1 MAPKRKS
8 EATVARRSVRST
20 AAPKTTPTTPQK
32 EASAVKKVKVAGDD
46 KAKPNEDEVE
56 LFSPRPRAVPS
67 KKENDGD
74 GKVKPREK
82 KVVGASSAA
91 GKKARSAVDK
101 VKSVGNGATEEPK
114 TVKEGIKHGKIDVAE
129 DEGLQASLSTAPS
142 VLRRTIIV
150 EACTQCKSF
159 KERAEKV
166 KKGLESAV
174 PGITV
179 KINPQKPRR
188 GYFEI
193 TEERTEVILSLP
205 NMKRPF
211 EPMKKLNMDELVGDL
226 VKRFE

>member
-20 AAPKTTPTTPQK
+20 TAPKTTPTTPQK
-32 EASAVKKVKVAGDD
+32 EASVVNKVKVAGDD

-67 KKENDGD
+67 KKENAGD
-74 GKVKPREK
+74 GKVKPRER

-114 TVKEGIKHGKIDVAE
+114 TVKEGIKHGKIDAAE

-142 VLRRTIIV
+142 VLSRTIIV
-150 EACTQCKSF
+150 EAWYAWLLLEPFTFFFFYSSVF
-159 KERAEKV
+159 FFSSKV
-166 KKGLESAV
+166 CAIK
-174 PGITV
+174 
-179 KINPQKPRR
+179 
-188 GYFEI
+188 
-193 TEERTEVILSLP
+193 
-205 NMKRPF
+205 M
-211 EPMKKLNMDELVGDL
+211 LNHTSRY
-226 VKRFE
+226 KWP